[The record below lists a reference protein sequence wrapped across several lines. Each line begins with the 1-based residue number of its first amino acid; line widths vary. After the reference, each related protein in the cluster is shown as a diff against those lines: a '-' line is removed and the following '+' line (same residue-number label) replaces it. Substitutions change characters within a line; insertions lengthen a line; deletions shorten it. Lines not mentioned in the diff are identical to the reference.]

1 MSYYDDTEGYKAL
14 GMDYDLVGRLQMDD
28 RLGIT
33 TTATS
38 VQIKQDDGWKQVA
51 SDTNPKR
58 ILLIAATN
66 AVNGRE
72 VRLVMTE
79 TKVVKIVDE
88 DQLFKNI
95 LGG

>member
-1 MSYYDDTEGYKAL
+1 MSYYDNAEEYKAR

-58 ILLIAATN
+58 IMLIAATN

-79 TKVVKIVDE
+79 TKVIKIIDE

-95 LGG
+95 LGE